1 MFLHLAAFVGW
12 FYIHSLMFV
21 FTSSEFELF
30 STLWQFK
37 FSPGLAFCQRRAKPW
52 AGWLINPVTRFT
64 EFLQIICQPLA
75 CSHHA
80 PASCHQPQ
88 LRSLFRKAL
97 LVSFSRMPGWGE
109 LSPGGSRVSWV
120 RAQNT
125 NLSFHQIPGQPGA
138 QGVHAAS
145 SQQPAQF
152 GEIIKDKQPLGLM
165 RPRLELG
172 PAFLIIL
179 WMLQCESWELG
190 VCHSDAR
197 EDKRRNLRANCQFAQ
212 LLWWLRSALRVC
224 AAWETLNNGDIITRG
239 HWHGTAADLLRAAWH
254 LQSSHLTSA
263 VSHSDK
269 SVTMIPDFLCTS
281 HIVFLC
287 GPRSHETGDC

>member
-97 LVSFSRMPGWGE
+97 LVSFSRMPE
-109 LSPGGSRVSWV
+109 LSPGGSRVSWGL
-120 RAQNT
+120 RT
-125 NLSFHQIPGQPGA
+125 RICHSIKYPDSPGQGA
-138 QGVHAAS
+138 CM
-145 SQQPAQF
+145 QPAQF

-179 WMLQCESWELG
+179 WMLQCAVLGAGSVSFRRQGGQEEKFES
-190 VCHSDAR
+190 
-197 EDKRRNLRANCQFAQ
+197 Q
-212 LLWWLRSALRVC
+212 L
-224 AAWETLNNGDIITRG
+224 
-239 HWHGTAADLLRAAWH
+239 
-254 LQSSHLTSA
+254 
-263 VSHSDK
+263 
-269 SVTMIPDFLCTS
+269 
-281 HIVFLC
+281 
-287 GPRSHETGDC
+287 